1 MVKRDW
7 ANPILVK
14 ELRSRMRGAKAY
26 WIEGLYVLALSLTL
40 LLAYWA
46 WQESNSPSSWTLG
59 RDLFYWLSGVQAVL
73 VMLLAPA
80 FAAGA
85 ITLERE
91 QQSLEMLLLTRLQ
104 ARSVILGKLASSM
117 LFVVLL
123 LTTSLPLVCICFL
136 LGGVSP
142 LEVATVYFAL
152 VQCALIFG
160 AMGLAWSAIAR
171 KTTVAT
177 AWTYVSVTAYFAGTL
192 FLGVWAVDE
201 GGYGSGSVNVFGGL
215 NPCTLSLVAGET
227 VEWFGWTVPL
237 TYPTLLLNA
246 LIALVLILCA
256 TARFS
261 EERKPYQGIGLRLA
275 SLGLFLALVAAF
287 AGNGCNMF
295 GPWPAIQTLRSGV
308 QEVSPAVLCILGG
321 VLAVLALAAPIFAA
335 GPEAEVLHGNRW
347 QRLNTLG
354 LLRPDPRTALAF
366 LLVALALTLPVVGA
380 MFLAGDYLVLQIQV
394 SHPQVAPASTGAF
407 APPSW
412 AVEALRS
419 SLPALGQMYLVILSC
434 LVFYVLLSRF
444 VFTLVPRRWPAVGL
458 SLGLIAIAL
467 LLPIASAFTLP
478 DQDWTTL
485 ADQLAYLWPYWALW
499 YASDPGEFHRQMPDF
514 WVGSLPFWAV
524 TALSYGLLSAG
535 LVGLT
540 RLVRRKWLF
549 T

>member
-26 WIEGLYVLALSLTL
+26 WIEGLYVLALALTL
-40 LLAYWA
+40 LVAYWA
-46 WQESNSPSSWTLG
+46 WQESGSPSSWTLG

-104 ARSVILGKLASSM
+104 ARSVIWGKLASAM

-123 LTTSLPLVCICFL
+123 LTTSLPLVCVCFL

-142 LEVATVYFAL
+142 REVATVYFAL

-177 AWTYVSVTAYFAGTL
+177 AWTYISVAAYFAGTL
-192 FLGVWAVDE
+192 LLGVQAVDE
-201 GGYGSGSVNVFGGL
+201 GIFGSGAVNIFGGL
-215 NPCTLSLVAGET
+215 NPCTLSLVAGER
-227 VEWFGWTVPL
+227 VEWFGWTMPL

-261 EERKPYQGIGLRLA
+261 EEREPYQGIGLRLA
-275 SLGLFLALVAAF
+275 SLGLFLALAA
-287 AGNGCNMF
+287 ASGGNWCNMF
-295 GPWPAIQTLRSGV
+295 GPWPAIQTLRPSV
-308 QEVSPAVLCILGG
+308 QEVSPAVLYLLVG
-321 VLAVLALAAPIFAA
+321 VLAVLALAAPLFAA
-335 GPEAEVLHGNRW
+335 GPEAGELRGSGGRGW
-347 QRLNTLG
+347 SPLSW
-354 LLRPDPRTALAF
+354 LRPSPRTALIF
-366 LLVALALTLPVVGA
+366 LLAALALTLPVVGA
-380 MFLAGDYLVLQIQV
+380 MFLAGNYMVQQIQV
-394 SHPQVAPASTGAF
+394 SQFQVAPAATGAF
-407 APPSW
+407 APHSW

-419 SLPALGQMYLVILSC
+419 SLPALGQMYLVILAC

-458 SLGLIAIAL
+458 SLGLMALSL

-478 DQDWTTL
+478 NQDWTAL
-485 ADQLAYLWPYWALW
+485 DDQLAYLWPYWALW
-499 YASDPGEFHRQMPDF
+499 YASDPGEFHREMPDF

-524 TALSYGLLSAG
+524 TVLSYATLSAG

-540 RLVRRKWLF
+540 RLVRRK
-549 T
+549 